1 MNPYFVLKLG
11 SQRDFFEGI
20 AMELTISISEQIGS
34 ILQKRAKDNGRDIN
48 DLVKDIVE
56 DQALTPTLD
65 ELLAPVRK
73 EVADK
78 GMTEGELDDFMYSL
92 RKKVKA
98 EKGSADKS

>member
-1 MNPYFVLKLG
+1 
-11 SQRDFFEGI
+11 
-20 AMELTISISEQIGS
+20 MELTISISEQTGH
-34 ILQKRAKDNGRDIN
+34 ILQQRAKANGRDIN

-78 GMTEGELDDFMYSL
+78 GITENEIDDFMYSL
-92 RKKVKA
+92 RKKVRD
-98 EKGSADKS
+98 EKGTVNS

>member
-1 MNPYFVLKLG
+1 
-11 SQRDFFEGI
+11 
-20 AMELTISISEQIGS
+20 MELTISISEQIGH
-34 ILQKRAKDNGRDIN
+34 ILQQRAKAKGRDIN

-78 GMTEGELDDFMYSL
+78 GITEDEIDNFMYDL
-92 RKKVKA
+92 RHKIKNKA
-98 EKGSADKS
+98 N

>member
-1 MNPYFVLKLG
+1 MA
-11 SQRDFFEGI
+11 I
-20 AMELTISISEQIGS
+20 ELTISISDRTGS
-34 ILQKRAKDNGRDIN
+34 ILQKRAKENGRDIS

-78 GMTEGELDDFMYSL
+78 GITEDELDDFMYSL
-92 RKKVKA
+92 RNKVKA
-98 EKGSADKS
+98 EKGTHK